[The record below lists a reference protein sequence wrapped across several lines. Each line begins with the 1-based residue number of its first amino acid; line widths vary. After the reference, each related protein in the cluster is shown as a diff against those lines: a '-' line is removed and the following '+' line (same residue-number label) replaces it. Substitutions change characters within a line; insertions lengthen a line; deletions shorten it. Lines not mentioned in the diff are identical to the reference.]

1 MRFFY
6 RATPAKSSETLLGAF
21 HRLVTKY
28 GIVDGNLFPQPR
40 SIEALAPV
48 RDVCA
53 SAAAFVLDIP
63 LQEPASKHWELA
75 AERVEARGTSG
86 LEQLMMLYGTL
97 KKTVAPWEEL
107 AIPIST
113 PLEQAVRSG
122 FDFVSG
128 RAVFEVSLD
137 YSRASMKPAFRANAA
152 RVKESLGL
160 HREALFR
167 ELPAEPTRNDP
178 LSEHRWGK
186 PETGGG
192 PAFLTKWL
200 AERPT
205 LDRLTIHTNG
215 TVAALLE
222 HADLFPGGG
231 VEHQIVA
238 FTDRAVP
245 VPAALEMFEQM
256 TYRGLLSFTAEAPD
270 NPEGVGNLC
279 LQLSEQGLA
288 LEVSSPDEL
297 GPKVGKS
304 LGLKLKLNDVD

>member
-1 MRFFY
+1 MEFSY
-6 RATPAKSSETLLGAF
+6 RATPTKPSETVLDAF
-21 HRLVTKY
+21 HRLVSKY
-28 GIVDGNLFPQPR
+28 DIVDGNLFPQPR
-40 SIEALAPV
+40 AMEALAPL
-48 RDVCA
+48 RDVCG
-53 SAAAFVLDIP
+53 SAGAFVLDIP
-63 LQEPASKHWELA
+63 LHEPASKHWALA
-75 AERVEARGTSG
+75 AERVEARGTNG

-97 KKTVAPWEEL
+97 EKTVAPWKEL
-107 AIPIST
+107 AIPISI

-137 YSRASMKPAFRANAA
+137 YSRASMRPAFRADAA
-152 RVKESLGL
+152 RISESLKL

-167 ELPAEPTRNDP
+167 DLPAEPTHDDP

-200 AERPT
+200 AEHPT
-205 LDRLTIHTNG
+205 LDRLTIHING

-222 HADLFPGGG
+222 HADLFPAG
-231 VEHQIVA
+231 VEHQVMA
-238 FTDRAVP
+238 FTDQAVP
-245 VPAALEMFEQM
+245 VPVALEMFEAN
-256 TYRGLLSFTAEAPD
+256 TYRGLLSFTAKVAD
-270 NPEGVGNLC
+270 NPHGVRSLC
-279 LQLSEQGLA
+279 LQLSEKGLA

-304 LGLKLKLNDVD
+304 LDLKLKLTDVD